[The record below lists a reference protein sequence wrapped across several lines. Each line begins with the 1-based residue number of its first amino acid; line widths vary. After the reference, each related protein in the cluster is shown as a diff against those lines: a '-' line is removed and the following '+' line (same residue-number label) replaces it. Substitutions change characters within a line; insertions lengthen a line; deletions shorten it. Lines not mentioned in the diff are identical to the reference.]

1 MKTPTRYEQGDKAVA
16 TWRRDQLVGA
26 GFTLPESRRVAC
38 DPRYD
43 LHALLELVERGCPP
57 HLAVRILAPLDEA
70 DAA

>member
-1 MKTPTRYEQGDKAVA
+1 MKTPTRHEQGAAEVT
-16 TWRRDQLVGA
+16 TWRRHQLSAA
-26 GFTLPESRRVAC
+26 GFTLPEARRLAR

-57 HLAVRILAPLDEA
+57 HLAVRILAPFDEG